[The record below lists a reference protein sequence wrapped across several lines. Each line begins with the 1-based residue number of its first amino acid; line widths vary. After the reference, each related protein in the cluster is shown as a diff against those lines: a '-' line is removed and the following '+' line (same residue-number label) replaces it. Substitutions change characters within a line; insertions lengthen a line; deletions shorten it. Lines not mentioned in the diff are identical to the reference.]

1 MEILIHGRNVD
12 VDPVLEQ
19 KSRVKLAKLP
29 RLASDIR
36 RVEVEFS
43 EIRNPREPEQQ
54 QCEVTVHLTRN
65 FVKAHATATDA
76 RTAFDRAV
84 DKVEHQV
91 GRVKSKRISRSRP
104 RHGSDAAAAR
114 IGAHLD
120 PDTGDEADDRDTAKY
135 A

>member
-1 MEILIHGRNVD
+1 MEILVHGRNVD
-12 VDPVLEQ
+12 VDPEVEE
-19 KSRVKLAKLP
+19 KCRVKLSKLS

-54 QCEVTVHLTRN
+54 QCEVTVHLTQN
-65 FVKAHATATDA
+65 FVKAHGTATDA
-76 RTAFDRAV
+76 RTAFDRAEE
-84 DKVEHQV
+84 KVAHQV

-104 RHGSDAAAAR
+104 RHGADATTAR
-114 IGAHLD
+114 IGAHLA
-120 PDTGDEADDRDTAKY
+120 PDIVVDHEVDAAES